1 MLFSFLFQQTLK
13 VALIGFA
20 CMEKGQFAYG
30 LTYFTEIFDNNFWPF
45 QNFWSHSS
53 RFLNWQV
60 FKFAFSYCL

>member
-45 QNFWSHSS
+45 SE
-53 RFLNWQV
+53 FLVTQ
-60 FKFAFSYCL
+60 FKIPKLTSF

>member
-30 LTYFTEIFDNNFWPF
+30 LTYFTENFDNNF
-45 QNFWSHSS
+45 
-53 RFLNWQV
+53 
-60 FKFAFSYCL
+60 